1 MSTLSPSSG
10 VITAALWL
18 ASQKEPPGRVVPALR
33 ERFNLTAMEACQAC
47 ALAPKYRFKEGR
59 THA

>member
-1 MSTLSPSSG
+1 MSAADPSPE

-33 ERFNLTAMEACQAC
+33 ERFSLTAMEACQAC
-47 ALAPKYRFKEGR
+47 ALAPQYRFQEGR